1 MQDAGSGAV
10 HALIMASLP
19 TPPLAWK
26 MSGVSGYFALTVAMT
41 RSEYGRENSANCCG
55 DRWCAQLSNSWITCA
70 RRGSGFSRFRVRG
83 LEI

>member
-1 MQDAGSGAV
+1 
-10 HALIMASLP
+10 
-19 TPPLAWK
+19 
-26 MSGVSGYFALTVAMT
+26 MT